1 MDRIALYADTIRKI
15 LEDVVI
21 WLPKEDTVRTEVN
34 FDDDCGHYEI
44 SQIGWD
50 GLYRVHGSLIH
61 IDIREGKV
69 WVEHNGTDL
78 DIVQQMV
85 EAGISKDRIV
95 LGFQP
100 PEQRKYTEFAVA

>member
-1 MDRIALYADTIRKI
+1 MDRIAFYADTVRKI
-15 LEDVVI
+15 LEEVVA
-21 WLPKEDTVRTEVN
+21 WLPQEATVRTEVI
-34 FDDDCGHYEI
+34 FDDTRGHYEI

-61 IDIREGKV
+61 VDIRDGKV

-85 EAGISKDRIV
+85 EAGIPKDHIV